1 MSVGAHVCLCVCVG
15 GGYVYVCCQR
25 GRGREL
31 CEVCSSLCPI
41 WGGVAGEADR
51 LSQKE
56 TGCTAVMDRLG
67 SGAGDRV
74 AECE

>member
-1 MSVGAHVCLCVCVG
+1 MCMYVVREGEEGNSVRFAPACAPFG
-15 GGYVYVCCQR
+15 G
-25 GRGREL
+25 
-31 CEVCSSLCPI
+31 
-41 WGGVAGEADR
+41 GGVAGEADR

>member
-1 MSVGAHVCLCVCVG
+1 MCMCVVREGEEGNSVRFAPACAPFG
-15 GGYVYVCCQR
+15 
-25 GRGREL
+25 
-31 CEVCSSLCPI
+31 
-41 WGGVAGEADR
+41 GGVAGEADR